1 MTRTMIDQEIT
12 LLIQENESRYKQ
24 VLELGNRVKTL
35 ESENSKLKTLVKKIL
50 DHGMPLPPETAGWL
64 AIADSEWV
72 REARKV
78 RRRPERRK
86 FRRHQKRFL

>member
-50 DHGMPLPPETAGWL
+50 DDG
-64 AIADSEWV
+64 IANFEWV

-78 RRRPERRK
+78 TGEEK
-86 FRRHQKRFL
+86 